1 MLKII
6 SAAASGLVLAG
17 TVGYSYVQKAQQHV
31 ADLESANKTLTA
43 SVARKD
49 AGIDAAIKALQ
60 LARRNP
66 ATGEPQ
72 GSAEGRGDTP

>member
-17 TVGYSYVQKAQQHV
+17 GIGYGYIQKAQEHV
-31 ADLESANKTLTA
+31 ASLEASNKTLTA
-43 SVARKD
+43 TVARKD

-60 LARRNP
+60 LARKNP
-66 ATGEPQ
+66 TGEAAP
-72 GSAEGRGDTP
+72 